1 MAPSAINYKDLYFE
15 HKELKRIHGE
25 PTFEILH
32 QLEKD
37 LKTNAHTVPSTL
49 GGGRFGH
56 LGLVLNPFKYSL
68 LSNTPFQF
76 PQHPGVYVVLQ
87 GLTRDEA
94 HLHKERYEQQLA
106 LFHEVFGVQKA
117 LMNQIIEAIEATYL
131 DGLRSTL
138 TNTINQPI
146 YVVLQYLFSTY
157 RRITPSDLADY
168 EDAIKKT
175 IYNPAEPIINLY
187 NTLQKFFD
195 CTEHQGLPYSEQ

>member
-1 MAPSAINYKDLYFE
+1 M
-15 HKELKRIHGE
+15 
-25 PTFEILH
+25 TW
-32 QLEKD
+32 
-37 LKTNAHTVPSTL
+37 
-49 GGGRFGH
+49 
-56 LGLVLNPFKYSL
+56 
-68 LSNTPFQF
+68 
-76 PQHPGVYVVLQ
+76 
-87 GLTRDEA
+87 DEA
-94 HLHKERYEQQLA
+94 HQHKERYEQQLA
-106 LFHEVFGVQKA
+106 QFHEVFGVQKA
-117 LMNQIIEAIEATYL
+117 PMNQIIEVIEATYL

-157 RRITPSDLADY
+157 GRITPSDLADY